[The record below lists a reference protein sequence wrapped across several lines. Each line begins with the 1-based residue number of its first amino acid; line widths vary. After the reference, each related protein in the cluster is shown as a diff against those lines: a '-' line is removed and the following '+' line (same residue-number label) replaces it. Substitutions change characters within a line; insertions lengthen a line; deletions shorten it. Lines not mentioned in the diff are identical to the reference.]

1 MVYRRI
7 SSKRQAQKEQE
18 KWERQMIDNWKSIW
32 YAGLQSDKQTYRQSS
47 EDCFAEWLDMTMHF
61 LRNGKLSNKR
71 RNFWMKAA
79 SISSFFAY
87 IYFCSMV
94 E

>member
-18 KWERQMIDNWKSIW
+18 KWERQIIDNWKSIW